1 MGFVLDHVWIVAPDR
16 DVALSR
22 LSAATGLAVQDGW
35 SPGGRVR
42 SRGVRFANGPF
53 LDVHGS
59 ESGEGALV
67 LLRGRIAEAETLAA
81 ARGWAAKTLRRPLAS
96 AEARPPWSM
105 LMFRRGQG
113 ALSQV
118 AVIEYEADPRGYA
131 VAEYA
136 GPLLWLD
143 SAPAAGPSLARVQ
156 VGGAGGTLAALDCP
170 GLSAGGDEGS
180 VRIELTGADAASLRI
195 GPVEVAFDG

>member
-1 MGFVLDHVWIVAPDR
+1 M
-16 DVALSR
+16 ALSR
-22 LSAATGLAVQDGW
+22 LAAATGLAVQDGW

-53 LDVHGS
+53 LDVHGP

-67 LLRGRIAEAETLAA
+67 LLRGRIAEAE
-81 ARGWAAKTLRRPLAS
+81 
-96 AEARPPWSM
+96 
-105 LMFRRGQG
+105 
-113 ALSQV
+113 
-118 AVIEYEADPRGYA
+118 
-131 VAEYA
+131 
-136 GPLLWLD
+136 
-143 SAPAAGPSLARVQ
+143 
-156 VGGAGGTLAALDCP
+156 TLAALDCP